1 MTSGDGIYSRYVT
14 TYPAPGRYSIRVTV
28 DDNNG
33 RAYTIQ
39 IGRGGRSM
47 PTKPPQASFPVCCGS
62 KIQVPL
68 DLRLSTG
75 SFKRTAATS
84 PVIHLLRVPIATNT
98 DRMPPARIGDL
109 RLTTKPQQSE
119 LLAEWTAPGGNYDT
133 GFVSGYKFIYSDSI
147 VDILSYFYT
156 DPNKASGLKILEEVQ
171 RPDEAGIAA
180 QHTFSFKKYDKD
192 YHVAMFAFDE
202 SGNGGRISNVILI
215 RMPSGDGQNP
225 GPGPGPNNPDK
236 TNWLTIG
243 IIAASIVGSLLF
255 LLIALYIYFICVRRK
270 QLQQRQNQLKKSKSS
285 GVNVDLQHGVTTGTT
300 GSDHTDASSYDDIK
314 NSSSNQLVPT
324 ISTISDVYHQHTAI
338 PNGGR
343 SFGNGIT
350 PTYWSASQLLK
361 EHEERKRREAE
372 EEAAEANMK
381 LSSGANF
388 PEETNMAY
396 DYGGEQF
403 QPYGYYGSGMVHGTA
418 EGMDP
423 YPVQYDL
430 YYGQQ
435 PPQMGYPYDG
445 PPSHSM
451 DHMTGYPINYPP
463 PVMSPENEYNL
474 TSQQA
479 IPPGSNGLNLIEEG
493 ISSEGGNDQTTLLMG
508 GGNGVANGN
517 TIVGDRTNVAHSAS
531 SNSSNQGNQVHN
543 ASTVGDGPTAAM
555 PKHSN
560 ASDNSSSGTLG
571 IINPSLQGSLLSVD
585 GRPPSIISKTRNIT
599 QV

>member
-1 MTSGDGIYSRYVT
+1 M
-14 TYPAPGRYSIRVTV
+14 
-28 DDNNG
+28 
-33 RAYTIQ
+33 
-39 IGRGGRSM
+39 
-47 PTKPPQASFPVCCGS
+47 C
-62 KIQVPL
+62 
-68 DLRLSTG
+68 
-75 SFKRTAATS
+75 
-84 PVIHLLRVPIATNT
+84 
-98 DRMPPARIGDL
+98 
-109 RLTTKPQQSE
+109 
-119 LLAEWTAPGGNYDT
+119 
-133 GFVSGYKFIYSDSI
+133 
-147 VDILSYFYT
+147 
-156 DPNKASGLKILEEVQ
+156 
-171 RPDEAGIAA
+171 
-180 QHTFSFKKYDKD
+180 
-192 YHVAMFAFDE
+192 
-202 SGNGGRISNVILI
+202 
-215 RMPSGDGQNP
+215 
-225 GPGPGPNNPDK
+225 
-236 TNWLTIG
+236 
-243 IIAASIVGSLLF
+243 
-255 LLIALYIYFICVRRK
+255 ICRR
-270 QLQQRQNQLKKSKSS
+270 
-285 GVNVDLQHGVTTGTT
+285 
-300 GSDHTDASSYDDIK
+300 SSYDDIK

-403 QPYGYYGSGMVHGTA
+403 QPYGYYGNGMVHGTA

-493 ISSEGGNDQTTLLMG
+493 VSSEGGNDQTTLLMG